1 MTDQQLTK
9 SFATNGD
16 CDAAHLQSNARTA
29 GFPALEPA
37 DRPLESADLI
47 VTFCDERHLRKAD
60 CANGFDRHLASD
72 CPNSDELRVHLRL
85 ANITNGDMTTG
96 KELHLPSDC
105 TNDDERHLGSASCT
119 MGEIHLQSADSAA
132 SRHHV
137 VEEGEPVQPGD
148 TLVRAKPFVY
158 AIQSQFRTK
167 ICDYCLTL

>member
-1 MTDQQLTK
+1 LTK
-9 SFATNGD
+9 SFASNGD
-16 CDAAHLQSNARTA
+16 CDSPHLQSDARTA
-29 GFPALEPA
+29 GFPALE
-37 DRPLESADLI
+37 SADLI
-47 VTFCDERHLRKAD
+47 VIPYDERHMRTAD
-60 CANGFDRHLASD
+60 CANGFDRHLTSN

-85 ANITNGDMTTG
+85 AKITNGDLTTG

-105 TNDDERHLGSASCT
+105 TNDNERHLVSASCT
-119 MGEIHLQSADSAA
+119 MGESHLQSADS
-132 SRHHV
+132 SDSMHHV

>member
-16 CDAAHLQSNARTA
+16 CDAPHLQSNARTA
-29 GFPALEPA
+29 GFPPQCDAE
-37 DRPLESADLI
+37 RPLESADLI
-47 VTFCDERHLRKAD
+47 VTSYDERHLMRTAD
-60 CANGFDRHLASD
+60 CANGFDRHLTSD
-72 CPNSDELRVHLRL
+72 GPNSDELRVHQRL
-85 ANITNGDMTTG
+85 AKITNGELTTG
-96 KELHLPSDC
+96 KELHPPSDC
-105 TNDDERHLGSASCT
+105 TSDDERHLGSASCT
-119 MGEIHLQSADSAA
+119 MQSADNTD
-132 SRHHV
+132 SRRHV